1 MSCWFPARCWKFV
14 WIAALAVSSL
24 AHAEDKT
31 IQLKLPK
38 RTKPTPVQ
46 QLNRDGVNAIQRH
59 EYDKAKK
66 LFYKAYLLDPND
78 PFTLNN
84 LGYMSE
90 LEGDGERAQR
100 YYDLA
105 QQQPSEAAVD
115 LASTKSVEG
124 KPVSKV
130 AGNAAEAGMQV
141 NQMNMAAI
149 SLLRKGRAP
158 EADLMLQQALT
169 ISPQNPFTLNNLGY
183 TKEKEGEF
191 EAALGYYSAAVNTR
205 SNEPVIVSVNRDWR
219 GRAISEVADENARKV
234 RKLMVKEQTSGAK
247 VARLNLEGVSA
258 MNRNDR
264 RTARDYF
271 DQAYKLDPADAFT
284 LNNMGFLAELDGD
297 RETAN
302 FYYEKAAEA
311 KRHKETVTVATRPEA
326 EGKKVESIAQN
337 SNQKVDQGMKADLET
352 KRRQGGEVVL
362 KRRDGTTVTAP
373 EVQQQQE
380 PKQEKAPDAK

>member
-1 MSCWFPARCWKFV
+1 MSCLSPVRCRRFI
-14 WIAALAVSSL
+14 WIAALAITSL
-24 AHAEDKT
+24 AQADDKT

-46 QLNRDGVNAIQRH
+46 QLNRDGVNAVQRH

-124 KPVSKV
+124 KPVSTV

-141 NQMNMAAI
+141 NQMNMVAI

-158 EADLMLQQALT
+158 EADLLLQQALA

-205 SNEPVIVSVNRDWR
+205 SNDPVIVSINRDWR

-234 RKLMVKEQTSGAK
+234 RKLMVKEQTPGAK

-264 RTARDYF
+264 RAARNYF
-271 DQAYKLDPADAFT
+271 DQAYKLDPTDAFT

-302 FYYEKAAEA
+302 FYYAKAAEA

-326 EGKKVESIAQN
+326 EGKKVESVAQN
-337 SNQKVDQGMKADLET
+337 SNQKVDQGMKTDLET
-352 KRRQGGEVVL
+352 KRKQGGEVVL

-373 EVQQQQE
+373 EGQQE
-380 PKQEKAPDAK
+380 QAPEAPLETK

>member
-1 MSCWFPARCWKFV
+1 VSCWFPARCWKFV

>member
-1 MSCWFPARCWKFV
+1 
-14 WIAALAVSSL
+14 
-24 AHAEDKT
+24 
-31 IQLKLPK
+31 
-38 RTKPTPVQ
+38 
-46 QLNRDGVNAIQRH
+46 
-59 EYDKAKK
+59 
-66 LFYKAYLLDPND
+66 
-78 PFTLNN
+78 
-84 LGYMSE
+84 
-90 LEGDGERAQR
+90 
-100 YYDLA
+100 
-105 QQQPSEAAVD
+105 
-115 LASTKSVEG
+115 
-124 KPVSKV
+124 
-130 AGNAAEAGMQV
+130 
-141 NQMNMAAI
+141 
-149 SLLRKGRAP
+149 
-158 EADLMLQQALT
+158 
-169 ISPQNPFTLNNLGY
+169 
-183 TKEKEGEF
+183 
-191 EAALGYYSAAVNTR
+191 
-205 SNEPVIVSVNRDWR
+205 VIVSVNRDWR

>member
-1 MSCWFPARCWKFV
+1 VSCWFPARCWKFV

-105 QQQPSEAAVD
+105 QQQHSEAAVD